1 MLFLA
6 TGGITNLYLGVV
18 ANAVSIISDLALA
31 VVLIAAL
38 IAVTPSLGLTTLLYF
53 SGTGL
58 ILYLFL
64 RKKTID
70 LAEQE
75 VQYGIAS
82 NSVILESLKLQPEI
96 LVRDTSEYFVQKTF
110 ELRNLLSGTLAMKT
124 LLPNVSK
131 FAIEA
136 SLTLGVF
143 LISAI
148 QFMVLD
154 AERAFASLALF
165 AAAGTR
171 IAPSVLRIQQSALSI
186 SGSLRM
192 CEPSLGFLE
201 NELFTHSN
209 DCQDTRVEDKNNV
222 VDNVLELN
230 DVHFAF
236 DDTKVN
242 VIKGVSFQI
251 KPSESIGIV
260 GISGAGKSTLIDL
273 CLGQL
278 QPDTGEIRILGLK
291 PREAFRLHPGFV
303 SFVPQQIQI
312 IDGSILENL
321 SLGLPMVETDAARA
335 WDVLAD
341 VGLSEFVNELP
352 GKLTAQLGENGSRLS
367 GGQRQ
372 KIGIARALL
381 TRPGLLILD
390 EATSSMDSES
400 EQGITAAIDNL
411 QEKCSLIVVAHRL
424 ATLKNLKR
432 IMIIE
437 DGTIGSIGTF
447 NELKE
452 ESAVFRKMLKENNFD
467 L

>member
-1 MLFLA
+1 
-6 TGGITNLYLGVV
+6 
-18 ANAVSIISDLALA
+18 
-31 VVLIAAL
+31 
-38 IAVTPSLGLTTLLYF
+38 
-53 SGTGL
+53 
-58 ILYLFL
+58 
-64 RKKTID
+64 
-70 LAEQE
+70 
-75 VQYGIAS
+75 
-82 NSVILESLKLQPEI
+82 
-96 LVRDTSEYFVQKTF
+96 
-110 ELRNLLSGTLAMKT
+110 
-124 LLPNVSK
+124 
-131 FAIEA
+131 
-136 SLTLGVF
+136 
-143 LISAI
+143 
-148 QFMVLD
+148 
-154 AERAFASLALF
+154 
-165 AAAGTR
+165 
-171 IAPSVLRIQQSALSI
+171 
-186 SGSLRM
+186 
-192 CEPSLGFLE
+192 
-201 NELFTHSN
+201 
-209 DCQDTRVEDKNNV
+209 
-222 VDNVLELN
+222 
-230 DVHFAF
+230 
-236 DDTKVN
+236 
-242 VIKGVSFQI
+242 
-251 KPSESIGIV
+251 
-260 GISGAGKSTLIDL
+260 
-273 CLGQL
+273 
-278 QPDTGEIRILGLK
+278 LK